1 MRFSTFRPTPSCQ
14 SCFASRS
21 AAPGLFIRALIERL
35 RCLALHWLS
44 GLCPSVIVR
53 LILAFHTLHLHQVWS
68 HRAVSRAA
76 HMAAAQRRRADGVF
90 ARLLTLEESC
100 A

>member
-1 MRFSTFRPTPSCQ
+1 MYV
-14 SCFASRS
+14 
-21 AAPGLFIRALIERL
+21 RALIERL
-35 RCLALHWLS
+35 RCLALHWLA
-44 GLCPSVIVR
+44 GLRLSLVVR
-53 LILAFHTLHLHQVWS
+53 LILAFQTLHLHQVWS

-76 HMAAAQRRRADGVF
+76 HMAAAQRCRADGVF